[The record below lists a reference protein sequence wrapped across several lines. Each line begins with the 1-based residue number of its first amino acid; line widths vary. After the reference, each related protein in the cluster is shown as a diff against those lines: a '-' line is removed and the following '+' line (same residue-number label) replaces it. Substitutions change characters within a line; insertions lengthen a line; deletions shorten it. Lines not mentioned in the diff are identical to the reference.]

1 MTQLKNEQAG
11 IHYICNSSP
20 AIIHHKA
27 ESSVSYNF
35 PWAGWPQACGAGE
48 GLMLPCLSQ
57 DAVHRASSTITT
69 ALLPPMTL
77 TQFPLLS
84 FQKFLLSVLEKG
96 S

>member
-69 ALLPPMTL
+69 IDSDSISSALFPKISTQRTGKRLLTL
-77 TQFPLLS
+77 
-84 FQKFLLSVLEKG
+84 
-96 S
+96 